1 MIIKKSVMKANNKSS
16 YARLARYIIEEQTKE
31 KIRNIAMWTSSDY
44 DNDDMDLFLKDVRA
58 VQDSNTIS
66 KDDKTYHLIV
76 SFREDELDINRL
88 KDIEHE
94 IVSAMGFE
102 EHQRLCVVHND
113 TDNLHLHIAINK
125 INPKTNKIYTPY
137 RDYQKLNDIAS
148 AIELKYGLL
157 KDNHIK
163 SEKPYSKAVDIEKSS
178 YLQSMQGYI
187 KNINLDNVLSWED
200 FHSKLN
206 DAGIMYQKKGAG
218 AVFMNEEKN
227 IFVKAS
233 SVDREYSIAKLE
245 ERFGEYQTYKYDE
258 SKAKIKYDKKP
269 LEDNGLY
276 EDYKSFN
283 EKRKNDIKYS
293 IEKLDDEYNKKLETE
308 LYNIK
313 KIMNMTLLSN
323 ASYIEKVIIN
333 KVFNN
338 LMSDRKALLYREK
351 QEKKFKIYKKNPYL
365 RFNEYVK
372 KEALNNNKKAI
383 DFINNQISKEN
394 YILADFSSQLYSA
407 VKVTKNGTFI
417 TENNIRLRKDSIN
430 VRSCKEYPI
439 LKNLKYYQNIY
450 PNKPLQIKG
459 SKEFKEQV
467 INVIAKHNMPLKF
480 NDELSNDKINRV
492 KLENKLNNIKLLKEF
507 NQIHNDKMYKYMQL
521 DFKEKEYEYRG
532 FIKHLDNYFII
543 VKSYENNTFYI
554 KEPDKNDYKNIKGL
568 QKGSCISFD
577 SDSIMNENLILN
589 DLIKVQEYKKL
600 KYVLLNK
607 EKVEN
612 LTFQGVRKYKN
623 EIIYL
628 YKDKHTNRIYT
639 KIATKEDKEL
649 YRKQEEK
656 ILSDKKIKTELN
668 NTMQH

>member
-44 DNDDMDLFLKDVRA
+44 DNDDMDLFLKDLRA

-94 IVSAMGFE
+94 VVSAMGFE

-245 ERFGEYQTYKYDE
+245 ERFGEYQAYKYDE

-293 IEKLDDEYNKKLETE
+293 IEK
-308 LYNIK
+308 
-313 KIMNMTLLSN
+313 
-323 ASYIEKVIIN
+323 
-333 KVFNN
+333 
-338 LMSDRKALLYREK
+338 
-351 QEKKFKIYKKNPYL
+351 
-365 RFNEYVK
+365 
-372 KEALNNNKKAI
+372 
-383 DFINNQISKEN
+383 
-394 YILADFSSQLYSA
+394 
-407 VKVTKNGTFI
+407 
-417 TENNIRLRKDSIN
+417 
-430 VRSCKEYPI
+430 
-439 LKNLKYYQNIY
+439 
-450 PNKPLQIKG
+450 
-459 SKEFKEQV
+459 
-467 INVIAKHNMPLKF
+467 
-480 NDELSNDKINRV
+480 
-492 KLENKLNNIKLLKEF
+492 
-507 NQIHNDKMYKYMQL
+507 
-521 DFKEKEYEYRG
+521 
-532 FIKHLDNYFII
+532 
-543 VKSYENNTFYI
+543 
-554 KEPDKNDYKNIKGL
+554 
-568 QKGSCISFD
+568 FD
-577 SDSIMNENLILN
+577 L
-589 DLIKVQEYKKL
+589 
-600 KYVLLNK
+600 
-607 EKVEN
+607 
-612 LTFQGVRKYKN
+612 
-623 EIIYL
+623 
-628 YKDKHTNRIYT
+628 
-639 KIATKEDKEL
+639 
-649 YRKQEEK
+649 
-656 ILSDKKIKTELN
+656 
-668 NTMQH
+668 